1 MISSFLNI
9 LFDFLKARLIFMLVD
24 AMRYDFIFE
33 QVSEQQDHDTNNE
46 QKASKHI
53 RMPFVNRLLRESKAK
68 AFKLK
73 ASPPTVTLPRIKV
86 NFLKFAHCF
95 MLKLR
100 LYSVNI

>member
-1 MISSFLNI
+1 
-9 LFDFLKARLIFMLVD
+9 MLVD

-33 QVSEQQDHDTNNE
+33 QVSEQQDHDTNKE
-46 QKASKHI
+46 QKATKHI

-86 NFLKFAHCF
+86 IFLKFAHCF
-95 MLKLR
+95 MLKLH
-100 LYSVNI
+100 LYSVILIGIGERNNTRVY